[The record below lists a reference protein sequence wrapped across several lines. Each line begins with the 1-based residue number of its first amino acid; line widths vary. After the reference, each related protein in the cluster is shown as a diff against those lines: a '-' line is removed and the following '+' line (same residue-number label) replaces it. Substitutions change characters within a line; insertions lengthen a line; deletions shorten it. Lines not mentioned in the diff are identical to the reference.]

1 MHIEDIAAMLGRV
14 PMLAKLDP
22 TRIKLL
28 AFTGQLQRF
37 SPGEYLMRVGD
48 PSDCTFLI
56 LDGGVDAVVDSAKGE
71 ILLTRAGPND
81 MVGEM
86 GVLMNV
92 PRTAGVRANSDV
104 RALRITAKMF
114 LRLVSESPEVALD
127 VMRTLAERVLLNS
140 RQVERLHRELD
151 QAAATQMPYGMDA
164 ASDLG

>member
-28 AFTGQLQRF
+28 AFTGQLLRF

-48 PSDCTFLI
+48 TSDCTFLI
-56 LDGGVDAVVDSAKGE
+56 LEGGVDAVVDSAKGE

-151 QAAATQMPYGMDA
+151 QAAAPKMPYGMDA
-164 ASDLG
+164 AGDPN

>member
-48 PSDCTFLI
+48 SSDCTFLI
-56 LDGGVDAVVDSAKGE
+56 LVGGVDAVVDSAKGE

-104 RALRITAKMF
+104 QALRITAKMF

-151 QAAATQMPYGMDA
+151 QAAAQQVRYGMDT
-164 ASDLG
+164 ASDSS

>member
-151 QAAATQMPYGMDA
+151 QAAATQTPYGMDA
-164 ASDLG
+164 SGDPS

>member
-37 SPGEYLMRVGD
+37 APGEYLMRVGD
-48 PSDCTFLI
+48 SSDCTFLI
-56 LDGGVDAVVDSAKGE
+56 LEGGVDAVVDSAKGE

-151 QAAATQMPYGMDA
+151 QAAAQQIPYGMDA
-164 ASDLG
+164 ASDPS